1 MLPIILTDNPD
12 ARKHAI
18 DLGIGMQLTN
28 IARDIYEDAKMNR
41 IYLPK
46 NWIGDIST
54 ENLVNR
60 EKIDLPKVCRV
71 IEKLIQLSDIFYQ
84 NGFSGLKYIPF
95 KTRLAI
101 FISAQ
106 VYKGIGEKI
115 KKNQYKY
122 DLKRTYVNNFEK
134 LWITIASIPRFFFIR
149 YIYKN
154 YTPVRKTFKNENL

>member
-1 MLPIILTDNPD
+1 
-12 ARKHAI
+12 
-18 DLGIGMQLTN
+18 MQLTN
-28 IARDIYEDAKMNR
+28 IARDIYEDAKMDR
-41 IYLPK
+41 LYLP
-46 NWIGDIST
+46 NEWIGDIT
-54 ENLVNR
+54 IENLVNI
-60 EKIDLPKVCRV
+60 EKIEPLKVKTV
-71 IEKLIQLSDIFYQ
+71 IRRLIQLSNTFYK

-154 YTPVRKTFKNENL
+154 YTLVRNTFKNENL